1 MHTLT
6 SLKSQ
11 DFVVEVS

>member
-1 MHTLT
+1 MHKLT